1 MEVTSANFSEYLPF
15 ILNDISASCFV
26 SLDFEL
32 SGVAFAPFIPT
43 RPQTIQERYA
53 QTKAA
58 AEQYQILQVG
68 LTICHENVE
77 TGK

>member
-1 MEVTSANFSEYLPF
+1 MEVTNASFSQYLPF

-32 SGVAFAPFIPT
+32 SGVAFASSIPT
-43 RPQTIQERYA
+43 KPQTIQERYA
-53 QTKAA
+53 QTKEA
-58 AEQYQILQVG
+58 AERYQILQVG
-68 LTICHENVE
+68 LTTCHEDLE